1 MALYEPP
8 FYFKGPEVDSL
19 MARYKAKLQAGDADG
34 AIDLLSREELKM
46 TDEQVA
52 FMRSTPAWEVLV
64 SLAPTFPAEWEAIW
78 RFNPQVTAYKGLSMP
93 VLLMTGSMTESNPSY
108 PTQQLLDL
116 LPDARKVV
124 LQGQGHMAHL
134 AAPELIATEI
144 AAFMLD

>member
-1 MALYEPP
+1 
-8 FYFKGPEVDSL
+8 
-19 MARYKAKLQAGDADG
+19 
-34 AIDLLSREELKM
+34 
-46 TDEQVA
+46 
-52 FMRSTPAWEVLV
+52 
-64 SLAPTFPAEWEAIW
+64 
-78 RFNPQVTAYKGLSMP
+78 MP

-108 PTQQLLDL
+108 PTQQLVDL